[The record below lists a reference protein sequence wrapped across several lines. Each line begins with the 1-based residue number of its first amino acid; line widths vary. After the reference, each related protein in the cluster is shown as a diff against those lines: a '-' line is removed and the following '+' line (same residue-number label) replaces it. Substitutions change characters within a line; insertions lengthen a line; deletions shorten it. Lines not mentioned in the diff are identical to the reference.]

1 MLISY
6 RCVINGFDLLPNR
19 SCKVRIAL
27 LCCELNK
34 KSWKISITIES
45 KQKILPPH
53 KSRTASTNTQKNEFQ
68 HYFFMCQP
76 QRRACARATKDLSFW
91 TKKTAE
97 YKKLEKKV
105 EHNAN
110 VRVNV
115 SRVKQMP
122 FLISLNETRQ
132 NSLTASNWVA
142 SLTFVSK
149 LHWAATFSVHS
160 FEYLLSTS
168 ANSSRSFSVSMR
180 SRRSYSRSYWLDG
193 KSLLML

>member
-6 RCVINGFDLLPNR
+6 RSVINGFDLLPNR
-19 SCKVRIAL
+19 SCKIRIAL

-53 KSRTASTNTQKNEFQ
+53 KSRTASTNTKKKSTL
-68 HYFFMCQP
+68 FFMCQP
-76 QRRACARATKDLSFW
+76 QRRACARDQRFSLL
-91 TKKTAE
+91 
-97 YKKLEKKV
+97 YKKQPKTRSWKKG

-115 SRVKQMP
+115 SRLKQMP
-122 FLISLNETRQ
+122 FLISFNETRQ